1 MSCKT
6 WKNAKNISFRLH
18 FEPEKESN
26 ELNGNAEPREEC
38 TAKGKKENEANE
50 WHVKNVRKII
60 GEFNES
66 YEKKF

>member
-1 MSCKT
+1 MQNRE
-6 WKNAKNISFRLH
+6 KNAQQ
-18 FEPEKESN
+18 KE
-26 ELNGNAEPREEC
+26 
-38 TAKGKKENEANE
+38 KENEANE

>member
-26 ELNGNAEPREEC
+26 ELNGNAEQRRMHS
-38 TAKGKKENEANE
+38 KRKKENEANE